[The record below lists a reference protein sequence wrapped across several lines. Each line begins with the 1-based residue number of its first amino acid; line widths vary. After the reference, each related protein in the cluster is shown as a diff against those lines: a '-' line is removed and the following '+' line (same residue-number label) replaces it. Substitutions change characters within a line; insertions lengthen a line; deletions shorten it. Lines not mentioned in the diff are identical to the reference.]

1 MYMYIKKAEMKDL
14 DILTEAVS
22 ACFPAGEAATREMIQ
37 ESLSVYPNCFWIGRD
52 EYHSLVCFAAGPV
65 TKEGKFT
72 DQVYTDPSLH
82 DQGGDWQ
89 MLFSLCTM
97 PEYRGKGMA
106 SLLLNRV
113 IDEAEEAGRK
123 GMVLACK
130 EDKVPSFEK
139 FGFVNEGLSELTWGG
154 EKWYQMRLT
163 FDEDYFL
170 AKTFRISDN
179 PDDNIQALEH
189 ALWNGLW

>member
-14 DILTEAVS
+14 DILAEAS
-22 ACFPAGEAATREMIQ
+22 AVCFPPAEAGTKERIQ
-37 ESLSVYPNCFWIGRD
+37 EQLAVYPNCFWIGRD
-52 EYHSLVCFAAGPV
+52 EFHDLVCFAAGPV
-65 TKEGKFT
+65 TKDGTFT
-72 DQVYTDPSLH
+72 DKVYTDPSLH
-82 DQGGDWQ
+82 DPSGDWQ
-89 MLFSLCTM
+89 ILFCLCTM
-97 PEYRGKGMA
+97 PEFRGKGMA

-113 IDEAEEAGRK
+113 IDEAEDAGRK
-123 GMVLACK
+123 GVVLACK
-130 EDKVPSFEK
+130 EDKVPYYEK
-139 FGFVNEGLSELTWGG
+139 FGFVNEGISECGHGG
-154 EKWYQMRLT
+154 AQWYQMRLT